1 MTDDPNADEITTSD
15 LPSEAP
21 AESDTANAPGTGDD
35 GEFAPDADTFVT
47 PRDENTDT
55 SDVTTDASEDF
66 GPRAEVDDSIFD
78 QGFLS
83 EDAAY
88 DAIGDADDSNLEVVA
103 EGTAFKV
110 VRKDNG

>member
-35 GEFAPDADTFVT
+35 GEFAPADGSEPVT
-47 PRDENTDT
+47 
-55 SDVTTDASEDF
+55 
-66 GPRAEVDDSIFD
+66 EVDESIFN

-83 EDAAY
+83 EDAAW
-88 DAIGDADDSNLEVVA
+88 DAVGDADDSNIEVVA